1 MIQNSFIFL
10 PRITPKKEKIIWSQ
24 NVHSW
29 DDFLK
34 TEQIKG
40 VTEAKKPSYDRLIND
55 AKKHLIDDNEKFF
68 KEVFPTGETWRLYNQ
83 FKNDVC
89 FLDIETTGY
98 YGDITV
104 LGLYDGHDTKTFVKG
119 QSLFKD
125 KIEDELSKYKMLIT
139 FNGASFDLPVIRRQF
154 NIDFNVPHIDLRFAA
169 KKIGLSGGLKKIEHE
184 IGIKRADEVQGVTG
198 EDAVMLW
205 RQYRATGEKKYL
217 DLLVQ
222 YNEEDII
229 NLKQLSEYVIP
240 RLWKQTRDIN

>member
-1 MIQNSFIFL
+1 MIQNSFIFM
-10 PRITPKKEKIIWSQ
+10 PRITQNKEKIIWSQ
-24 NVHSW
+24 GINCW

-34 TEQIKG
+34 EKSIKG
-40 VTEAKKPSYDRLIND
+40 ITEAKKPSYNRLIED
-55 AKKHLIDDNEKFF
+55 AKKHLYDENAGFF
-68 KEVFPTGETWRLYNQ
+68 KSTVPTGETWRLYNT
-83 FKNDVC
+83 FKEDVC
-89 FLDIETTGY
+89 YLDIETTGY

-104 LGLYDGHDTKTFVKG
+104 LGLYDGYNTKTFVKG
-119 QSLFKD
+119 ESLFKD
-125 KIEDELSKYKMLIT
+125 RIEEELSRYKMFIT

-169 KKIGLSGGLKKIEHE
+169 KKIGLSGGLKKIEQE
-184 IGIKRADEVQGVTG
+184 IGINRAEEVQGVTG

-222 YNEEDII
+222 YNEEDIV

-240 RLWKQTRDIN
+240 RLWKQTRNV